1 MKALGVI
8 LIIAGL
14 FIFIFPKLTFTKEE
28 TIADAGALQINKKE
42 NKTIDWP
49 GYGAGIAV
57 VAGVV
62 VLLAEKKKD

>member
-1 MKALGVI
+1 MKPLGVI

-14 FIFIFPKLTFTKEE
+14 FMFFFPKLTFTKEE
-28 TIADAGALQINKKE
+28 PIADAGALEIKEKE
-42 NKTIDWP
+42 NKTSDWP

-62 VLLAEKKKD
+62 VLLAEKKKT